1 MFESLKAEKPLNI
14 VQLVVM
20 AENTLNQPLPPDVLA
35 RYQYVKPV
43 VLINKGNLFSPFHQQ
58 REQSLRTGNEFQA
71 IMAGPHVGL
80 TTVYGPTQPLIAL
93 AAYVPYS
100 TEGTNIAAPY
110 PTDEQA
116 AEMEAKITQLPQNIR
131 RKALFHHFHPGH
143 GVFLSPT
150 DLKTAESL
158 RKFNVARGPLLI
170 GVSDPT
176 RTTNGIFRC
185 ETTIFYWDGQRYVQ
199 CWKEK

>member
-1 MFESLKAEKPLNI
+1 MTES
-14 VQLVVM
+14 
-20 AENTLNQPLPPDVLA
+20 TLNQPLPPDILA
-35 RYQYVKPV
+35 KYQYVKPF
-43 VLINKGNLFSPFHQQ
+43 VLINKGDLFSPFHQQ
-58 REQSLRTGNEFQA
+58 RELSLRTGNEFQA
-71 IMAGPHVGL
+71 IMTGPHVRL
-80 TTVYGPTQPLIAL
+80 TTVYGSTQPLIAL
-93 AAYVPYS
+93 AAYIPYS
-100 TEGTNIAAPY
+100 GEGTNIAAPR

-116 AEMEAKITQLPQNIR
+116 AEMQRNIAR
-131 RKALFHHFHPGH
+131 LSPNIQRQALFHHFHPGH

-185 ETTIFYWDGQRYVQ
+185 ETTIFYWDGQRYVP
-199 CWKEK
+199 CFEEK